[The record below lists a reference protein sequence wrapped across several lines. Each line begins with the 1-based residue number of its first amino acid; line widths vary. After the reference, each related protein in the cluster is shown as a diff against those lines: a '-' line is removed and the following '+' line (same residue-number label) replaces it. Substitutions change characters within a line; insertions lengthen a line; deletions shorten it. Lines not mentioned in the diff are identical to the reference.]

1 VTDQANRDELARLI
15 FEGDWDEGYGEVA
28 AAAREWMSDR
38 AAGYRPTEQEVAEQ
52 VIETI
57 GSRQVSANYTINSAG
72 RLTCLSA
79 PTARRFRGHER

>member
-1 VTDQANRDELARLI
+1 VTDQANQDELGYRPA
-15 FEGDWDEGYGEVA
+15 WDEGYGEVA
-28 AAAREWMSDR
+28 AAAREWMSDQANR
-38 AAGYRPTEQEVAEQ
+38 AAGYRPAEQEVAEQ